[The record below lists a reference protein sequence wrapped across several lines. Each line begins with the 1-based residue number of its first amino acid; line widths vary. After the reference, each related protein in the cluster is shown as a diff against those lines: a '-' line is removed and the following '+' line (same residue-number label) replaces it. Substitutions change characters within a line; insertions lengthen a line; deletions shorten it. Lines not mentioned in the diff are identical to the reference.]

1 VEFIG
6 VVLLYCAD
14 ITVTVEHCFSADAFI
29 KPLLRN

>member
-29 KPLLRN
+29 KPLLLN